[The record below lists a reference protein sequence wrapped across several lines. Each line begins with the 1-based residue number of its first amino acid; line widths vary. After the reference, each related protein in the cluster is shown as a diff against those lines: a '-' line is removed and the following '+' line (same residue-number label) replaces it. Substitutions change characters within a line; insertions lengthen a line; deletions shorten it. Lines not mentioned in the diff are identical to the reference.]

1 MVASMENIAGNGDTI
16 ARSQDPT
23 QVATREATRPATNGI
38 VSSNS
43 ITSDPNSQIQ
53 VQQVPTQVYMQ
64 PQQQQQYLH
73 LGTHY
78 LQQTATCQVQ
88 VPSYYPV
95 CAPPAQPQYHQVDQQ
110 YSMYVMPVQQTQQC
124 NMTIQPNVPDSNVA
138 SDSSYPQNS
147 SSPAPTLNYA
157 YEYAQPTHEQ
167 VFYTQNPA
175 SQLPPPPQYQTMT
188 PATAMY
194 LSQASVQ
201 QSADNANQ
209 QIR

>member
-1 MVASMENIAGNGDTI
+1 
-16 ARSQDPT
+16 
-23 QVATREATRPATNGI
+23 
-38 VSSNS
+38 
-43 ITSDPNSQIQ
+43 
-53 VQQVPTQVYMQ
+53 MQ

-73 LGTHY
+73 PGTHY
-78 LQQTATCQVQ
+78 IQQTATGQVQ

-95 CAPPAQPQYHQVDQQ
+95 CAPPAQPQYHQVYQQ

-124 NMTIQPNVPDSNVA
+124 NMTIQPNVQYSNVA

-147 SSPAPTLNYA
+147 SVVTPSAAKPTLLQVQPNQYQQQFVSVSQMPYASQSPALTLNYA

-188 PATAMY
+188 PVTAMY

-201 QSADNANQ
+201 QSANNANQ